1 MRGREAAVTN
11 TIVIDSFRAALYLN
25 GWERRSI
32 WGWDVM
38 TSSLFAHLWPNGDD
52 SGHPPVIIP
61 SSWDPS
67 ARWPATADPAQLA
80 RHIMQATGCSAVAV
94 LRAMADQAPAPLKEM
109 FESWLSRDADATPGW
124 GGYFRRDDVPGLTI
138 YGHVL
143 NPDEIRRAEHTA
155 GVSAEEADAAL
166 AGISQAFKRGYRYGW
181 CYSADAPE
189 GELGAVHVS
198 QCVPLTASEFE
209 AARRCGWR
217 AA

>member
-1 MRGREAAVTN
+1 MAYREAAVAN

-38 TSSLFAHLWPNGDD
+38 TGSLFAHLWPNGDD
-52 SGHPPVIIP
+52 SDHPPVIIP

-80 RHIMQATGCSAVAV
+80 RHIAQASGCSGAAV

-109 FESWLSRDADATPGW
+109 FEDWLNRNAQATPCW

-143 NPDEIRRAEHTA
+143 NPDEIRRAEQAA
-155 GVSAEEADAAL
+155 GAGAEEADAAL
-166 AGISQAFKRGYRYGW
+166 AGIVQAFRRGYRYGW
-181 CYSADAPE
+181 CYSTEIPE
-189 GELGAVHVS
+189 GELGAVHVR
-198 QCVPLTASEFE
+198 QCVPVTASEFE
-209 AARRCGWR
+209 AARQRGWQ